1 VRYFYRFPEGPRK
14 SFSGLFQIISLS
26 TLYPQI
32 MGSFP
37 PMMLVIHGII
47 HNSST
52 DYQQITGGN
61 SANTF
66 MVFAGGNRP
75 VFDGDLSGSAA

>member
-1 VRYFYRFPEGPRK
+1 M
-14 SFSGLFQIISLS
+14 
-26 TLYPQI
+26 T
-32 MGSFP
+32 GSFP
-37 PMMLVIHGII
+37 PMMLVIHGVI

-66 MVFAGGNRP
+66 MVFAAGNQLF
-75 VFDGDLSGSAA
+75 FDGDLSGSAA

>member
-1 VRYFYRFPEGPRK
+1 VRYFYRFSGVQRK
-14 SFSGLFQIISLS
+14 SFPGLFQIISLS

-32 MGSFP
+32 AGSFP
-37 PMMLVIHGII
+37 PMMPVIHGII

-66 MVFAGGNRP
+66 MVFAAGNRP
-75 VFDGDLSGSAA
+75 VFDGDLSSPAA

>member
-1 VRYFYRFPEGPRK
+1 VRYFYRFSGVPRK

-32 MGSFP
+32 AGSFP
-37 PMMLVIHGII
+37 PMTPVIHGII

-66 MVFAGGNRP
+66 MVSLP
-75 VFDGDLSGSAA
+75 VIDRSLTVT

>member
-1 VRYFYRFPEGPRK
+1 VRYFYRFLGARRK

-32 MGSFP
+32 TGSFP

-66 MVFAGGNRP
+66 MVFAAGNRP
-75 VFDGDLSGSAA
+75 VFDGDLSSPAA